1 MSKVDF
7 KGQNAG
13 LAEAVR
19 GGDAN
24 SAFDYVVTC
33 GCGASLGVLG
43 AFSKNAEGRRTIY
56 CARCKHV
63 TVMKNAQVERYID
76 VKDETSRAFLF
87 RGAKAVGT

>member
-7 KGQNAG
+7 KGQSAG
-13 LAEAVR
+13 LAGEAR

-33 GCGASLGVLG
+33 GCGVNLGVLG

-56 CARCKHV
+56 CSRCKHV
-63 TVMKNAQVERYID
+63 TVMKEAQVERYIS
-76 VKDETSRAFLF
+76 VKDEASRNLLF
-87 RGAKAVGT
+87 RGAKAVGA